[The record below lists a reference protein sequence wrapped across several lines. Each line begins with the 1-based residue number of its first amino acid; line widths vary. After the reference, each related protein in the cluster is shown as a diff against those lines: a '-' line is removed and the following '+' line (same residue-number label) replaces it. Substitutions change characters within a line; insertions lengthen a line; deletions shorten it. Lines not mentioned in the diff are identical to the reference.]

1 MKKILITGGSGFI
14 ASHIADQLTKNGHDV
29 YILDKKYSK
38 YINKKQKM
46 IVGNIDNQKLLK
58 NIFRKIEIVYHFAA
72 VADLNEANLDP
83 QRTIKNNIIGTLNV
97 LNACV
102 VNRVKKFIFA
112 SSIYARSEQ
121 GGFYSTSKL
130 ASEMLIERFSK
141 KYKLDFAILRFGTVY
156 GERANKFNTI
166 KKYIDDAIKNR
177 KIIRNS
183 TGNEIRSYIHV
194 DDISKI
200 CSYLI
205 KKKHKNVYYNIF
217 GPKKIFVKQLLKII
231 EKNVSNTKTIYA
243 LKDERKYNYKR
254 DPFTY
259 KIRNGKNFKLKK
271 YISLDEGILNLIKS
285 YDPQS

>member
-130 ASEMLIERFSK
+130 ASEKSAPFSSS
-141 KYKLDFAILRFGTVY
+141 DAV
-156 GERANKFNTI
+156 ANFSCH
-166 KKYIDDAIKNR
+166 A
-177 KIIRNS
+177 
-183 TGNEIRSYIHV
+183 
-194 DDISKI
+194 
-200 CSYLI
+200 
-205 KKKHKNVYYNIF
+205 
-217 GPKKIFVKQLLKII
+217 
-231 EKNVSNTKTIYA
+231 
-243 LKDERKYNYKR
+243 
-254 DPFTY
+254 
-259 KIRNGKNFKLKK
+259 
-271 YISLDEGILNLIKS
+271 
-285 YDPQS
+285 